1 MARNIELKVGIFVIF
16 LSLLLAAALGFFAYK
31 KDLFT
36 KVHTFTL
43 SSRTGDDLSK
53 GMPVIFSGFKIGK
66 IAALELNEAGMVIM
80 KISVPDTHVKW
91 IRKNSSFIVDKPL
104 IGSSRLLVATPEPPG
119 PPLTAGDV
127 PEVITVNNI
136 AEIAKKVQPILER
149 VTQITD
155 HLEKTMAQVSSPHG
169 DVSKILKNSEQ
180 LTAKLAARNS
190 LLEMAVNDKES
201 IQAVHES
208 LKKTKEITS
217 QIEAVLKRVDSMA
230 QKTDEGLYGKDG
242 TLPLVNK
249 ILKDTLAKLDKVSAS
264 LDNVN
269 KITSD
274 IADSTTNIKRLRNE
288 LDGTVSTIN
297 DLVNEINRKIP
308 FKKQPDIKLP

>member
-1 MARNIELKVGIFVIF
+1 
-16 LSLLLAAALGFFAYK
+16 
-31 KDLFT
+31 
-36 KVHTFTL
+36 
-43 SSRTGDDLSK
+43 
-53 GMPVIFSGFKIGK
+53 
-66 IAALELNEAGMVIM
+66 MVMI

-104 IGSSRLLVATPEPPG
+104 IGSPRLLVSTPDPPG

-127 PEVITVNNI
+127 PEVLAVNNI
-136 AEIAKKVQPILER
+136 AEIVKKVQPLLER
-149 VTQITD
+149 VSQIAD
-155 HLEKTMAQVSSPHG
+155 HLEKTMAQISSPQG
-169 DVSKILKNSEQ
+169 DLSKILKNSEQ

-190 LLEMAVNDKES
+190 LLEMAVNDRES
-201 IQAVHES
+201 VQAVHES
-208 LKKTKEITS
+208 LRKTREITG
-217 QIEAVLKRVDSMA
+217 QVDAILKRVDSMA
-230 QKTDEGLYGKDG
+230 LKTEEGLYGKDG

-249 ILKDTLAKLDKVSAS
+249 ILKDTLAKLDKVSTS